1 MACLRMDSFTC
12 IDWYMLLLT
21 VTRKCTAVLKN
32 SVAFCFLIMIDNS
45 VLDRQWHG
53 SPLLEM
59 NLNRRALFLD
69 DEKINYFLMLCS
81 AKHFINL
88 GSSAGVSP
96 FFGWGGGGVVYS
108 ICYSKCS
115 LGLPALASSGILLE
129 MQSLRPHLQFREAE
143 SHFNSI
149 PRSCSC
155 TLKFAKCCSKSGIS
169 KIGSWSKSGQ
179 RLVFIKFFFF

>member
-1 MACLRMDSFTC
+1 M
-12 IDWYMLLLT
+12 
-21 VTRKCTAVLKN
+21 VV
-32 SVAFCFLIMIDNS
+32 NS

-59 NLNRRALFLD
+59 YLNCIALFLD

-88 GSSAGVSP
+88 GSLVGVSL
-96 FFGWGGGGVVYS
+96 FFWGGVVYS
-108 ICYSKCS
+108 LCYSKCS

-129 MQSLRPHLQFREAE
+129 MQSLRPHLQFPE
-143 SHFNSI
+143 SESLFNSI

-155 TLKFAKCCSKSGIS
+155 TLKLAKCCSKSGIS
-169 KIGSWSKSGQ
+169 KIGPWSKSGQ
-179 RLVFIKFFFF
+179 MLVFIKKKFFFY